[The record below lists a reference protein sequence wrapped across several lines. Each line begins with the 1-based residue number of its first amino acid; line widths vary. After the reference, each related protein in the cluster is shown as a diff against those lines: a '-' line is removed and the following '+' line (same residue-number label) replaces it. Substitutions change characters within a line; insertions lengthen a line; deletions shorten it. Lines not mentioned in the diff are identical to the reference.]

1 MTDEKSEEVID
12 GEKPEKTEKDE
23 VDVLADLQGA
33 DGVVVDTGEDKPE
46 IQDEKKAVVIE
57 EDKKE
62 VKKEEPDDKS
72 EVGRLRSDLDRIRR
86 DKSDLKKALHEERQ
100 KNKKKEDEPVLTE
113 TELAKI
119 VEEHKDDPAVLMNA
133 VKYMVQQQVKGVKK
147 EAVDEVEVKAKKEQF
162 NTVLRERYKDF
173 DDEDSPIRKSTE
185 KAKEIMGLKDH
196 PYGDVLGAAVTVF
209 ANQQA
214 ITKYWFEEGKKAAT
228 DEKVNTAREKQIAD
242 GKVTPPGSKS
252 TVAISSKTELSD
264 SQMSTFEQGFAKGKT
279 PEEKARLLKIYRT
292 QILKK

>member
-1 MTDEKSEEVID
+1 MSDEKSEEVID
-12 GEKPEKTEKDE
+12 DNKSDEKGKDE
-23 VDVLADLQGA
+23 PNVLADLRDA
-33 DGVVVDTGEDKPE
+33 DGVIINEGEEKPE
-46 IQDEKKAVVIE
+46 VEVEKKAVVIE
-57 EDKKE
+57 EKKKE
-62 VKKEEPDDKS
+62 PEKQDDS
-72 EVGRLRSDLDRIRR
+72 EAGKLRADLDRIRR

-147 EAVDEVEVKAKKEQF
+147 EAVNEVEVKAKQEQF

-185 KAKEIMGLKDH
+185 KAKDIMGLKDH

-214 ITKYWFEEGKKAAT
+214 ISKYWFEEGKKAAT
-228 DEKVNTAREKQIAD
+228 DEKINSAREKQIAD

-252 TVAISSKTELSD
+252 TVAISSKSELNE
-264 SQMSTFEQGFAKGKT
+264 SQMETAKRFGFDKDPK
-279 PEEKARLLKIYRT
+279 KMKIYMN
-292 QILKK
+292 QILKKK